1 MIDPALVV
9 YFGLLALMLAL
20 AVHADFRR
28 RARMARDQQEGDF
41 TGMGGIPPKERAAK
55 APEQL

>member
-1 MIDPALVV
+1 MIDPALIV

-20 AVHADFRR
+20 AARADLRR
-28 RARMARDQQEGDF
+28 RARIARDQEEGDF
-41 TGMGGIPPKERAAK
+41 TGMGGIPPKERADK